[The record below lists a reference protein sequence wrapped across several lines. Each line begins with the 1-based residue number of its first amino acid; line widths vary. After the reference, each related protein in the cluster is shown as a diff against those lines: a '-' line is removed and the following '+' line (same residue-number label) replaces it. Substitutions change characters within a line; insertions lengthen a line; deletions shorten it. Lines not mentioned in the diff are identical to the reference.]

1 MDSLKSQVLNIP
13 LLNGENFASWK
24 AKLKA
29 LLVRDELWDVV
40 NTRKPDPVTDTWKKK
55 NNKAMLHIIM
65 SVEDNQL
72 IHFED
77 TEEAYEAWQILLKK
91 YDKSMFA
98 SSLYLRKKLYG
109 IHYKTG
115 PISEHIDAIMN
126 IVEILRGSGK
136 LLDDEEI
143 VAVLLASLPESYSG
157 LVTALEGREEK
168 DLTVEYVT
176 GKILDEYRRR
186 TEASTIS
193 ESNGGDLE
201 VALRSVDPSKNNR
214 YTSKNQSGKGI
225 KLEKE
230 NTVRRVTRASCCNHE
245 YGYSKPNC
253 KWCKKMFYITMNK
266 IMKRK

>member
-1 MDSLKSQVLNIP
+1 MDSLKSQILNIP

-24 AKLKA
+24 TKLKA
-29 LLVRDELWDVV
+29 LLVQDELWDVI
-40 NTRKPDPVTDTWKKK
+40 NTRKPDPVTDTWRKK
-55 NNKAMLHIIM
+55 NDKAMLYIIL

-77 TEEAYEAWQILLKK
+77 TAEAYEAWQTLLKK
-91 YDKSMFA
+91 YERSTCV

-126 IVEILRGSGK
+126 KVELLRGSGK
-136 LLDDEEI
+136 LLDDEEV
-143 VAVLLASLPESYSG
+143 VAVLLTSLPESYSG

-168 DLTVEYVT
+168 NLTVEYVT

-193 ESNGGDLE
+193 ESNGGDSE
-201 VALRSVDPSKNNR
+201 VALRSVGPSKINR
-214 YTSKNQSGKGI
+214 YKNKNHSE
-225 KLEKE
+225 KLIRLENEEKL
-230 NTVRRVTRASCCNHE
+230 RRVTRTSYCRH
-245 YGYSKPNC
+245 SKPDC
-253 KWCKKMFYITMNK
+253 KWCKKMFYVTMNK
-266 IMKRK
+266 RMI